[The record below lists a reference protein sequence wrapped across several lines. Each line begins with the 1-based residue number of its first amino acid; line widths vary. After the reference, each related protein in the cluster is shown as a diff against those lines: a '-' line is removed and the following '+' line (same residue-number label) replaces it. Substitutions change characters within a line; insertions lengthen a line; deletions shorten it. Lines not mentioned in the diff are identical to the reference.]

1 MHQLCSA
8 VSKRDFWKV
17 FSEGGRLQLAAG
29 GAPCLWQAGKHR
41 AEWASGKKMRLQSC
55 SSHLSKGVRH
65 LWAPCFPLPP
75 VLGASWGN
83 SQAVMPAVFQP
94 GMRSGCNPCGCFV
107 QLCQTAGNDRELLP
121 GRKAGTPEACW
132 EQPQRR
138 TLVQT
143 PPEETQRLRLV
154 SLEENQST

>member
-55 SSHLSKGVRH
+55 STHLSKGVRH

-75 VLGASWGN
+75 VLGASRVLGE
-83 SQAVMPAVFQP
+83 QP
-94 GMRSGCNPCGCFV
+94 GCDACCVPARNAIGMQSLWL
-107 QLCQTAGNDRELLP
+107 LCAAVSDSRE
-121 GRKAGTPEACW
+121 
-132 EQPQRR
+132 
-138 TLVQT
+138 
-143 PPEETQRLRLV
+143 
-154 SLEENQST
+154 